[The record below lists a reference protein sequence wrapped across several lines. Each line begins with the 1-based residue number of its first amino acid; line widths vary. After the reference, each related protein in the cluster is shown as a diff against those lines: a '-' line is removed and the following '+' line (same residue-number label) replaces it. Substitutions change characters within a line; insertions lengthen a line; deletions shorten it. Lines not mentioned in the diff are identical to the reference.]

1 MAVSGNCEN
10 GPLSPMGWATG
21 PLWPPVAQ
29 ATGDRDLSVIFYF
42 SNFFF
47 KQVPGGGRGA
57 GGRSPP
63 PNGRQGR
70 GGLSSPTGDRAE
82 LPYLNPPP
90 LSPLILFSKIH
101 KKESGEALL
110 KCASVICRY

>member
-29 ATGDRDLSVIFYF
+29 ATGDRDLSIIFF

-47 KQVPGGGRGA
+47 EQVPDRGRGA
-57 GGRSPP
+57 GGPVAPP
-63 PNGRQGR
+63 MV
-70 GGLSSPTGDRAE
+70 DRAG
-82 LPYLNPPP
+82 LPYLNTPP
-90 LSPLILFSKIH
+90 LSPLILFSKIPE
-101 KKESGEALL
+101 KIEKRREG
-110 KCASVICRY
+110 